1 MKTSAG
7 MGDRI
12 GLATPGHVRAVH
24 AVGGG
29 IAPTFAQQ
37 SICEMTHTERIPQQ
51 VMDDATWGL
60 FSEGW
65 QIIYDSD
72 ADILMTIVDI
82 DSCLAAG
89 FTLFT
94 IDPGA
99 HV

>member
-1 MKTSAG
+1 VTASGWQRPG
-7 MGDRI
+7 MCA
-12 GLATPGHVRAVH
+12 LCMQL
-24 AVGGG
+24 GGG

>member
-1 MKTSAG
+1 
-7 MGDRI
+7 
-12 GLATPGHVRAVH
+12 
-24 AVGGG
+24 
-29 IAPTFAQQ
+29 
-37 SICEMTHTERIPQQ
+37 
-51 VMDDATWGL
+51 MDDATWGL